1 MQETKI
7 NKRILLIISAV
18 LLITTNA
25 VTYMM
30 LLSKNEAWKTAIKK
44 SDGLDAHIVV
54 DALTDYVYYDG
65 DTISCNQTVKHY
77 SRSGKM
83 LGSNNLADVLK
94 GDKVVMMLST
104 NSCSTCT
111 KDEIEQQMKLSKV
124 IGRENL
130 VVIADYAMHKQSSWT
145 KLLDYEGYYESE
157 VEHLGLKGSPTRE
170 TPVVM
175 LTHDGRVN
183 TCFIVGPWTT
193 KFTGHFHKYLTE
205 YFKGEK

>member
-7 NKRILLIISAV
+7 SKKILFVISAV
-18 LLITTNA
+18 LLIATNA
-25 VTYMM
+25 ITYMM

-44 SDGLDAHIVV
+44 PDGLDAYVV
-54 DALTDYVYYDG
+54 ADALTNYVYYEG

-77 SRSGKM
+77 SRSGKI
-83 LGSNNLADVLK
+83 LGSYNLADVLK
-94 GDKVVMMLST
+94 GDKVVMLLSV

-111 KDEIEQQMKLSKV
+111 KEEIEQLMKLSKV

-130 VVIADYAMHKQSSWT
+130 VVIADFSMHTQFSWT
-145 KLLDYEGYYESE
+145 KLLDYEGYYESD

-175 LTHDGRVN
+175 LMHNGRVI
-183 TCFIVGPWTT
+183 TSFIVGPWTT
-193 KFTGHFHKYLTE
+193 KFTGNFHRYLKN
-205 YFKGEK
+205 YFREEK